1 LEETFMTDVMSAK
14 SGAYWIATASHP
26 PFQPLTGEPS
36 VDVAIIGGGI
46 VGITAAAL
54 LKQAGRTVAVLEAQ
68 RVGTQVTGGSTAK
81 ITSQHN
87 LIYADLIK
95 HFGKKNAL
103 LYAQSNQA
111 AIERIAKFIAE
122 QRIECDF
129 TRQAAYTYTQST
141 DKVAVIEREVK
152 AAADLGLPAS
162 FVRET
167 SLPFPIEGAICFN
180 HQAQFNPCKYL
191 APIAQAIDG
200 DGNHIFEETRV
211 LDVDEGAPCQI
222 ITSRG
227 KVEAKDVI
235 VATNIPILDR
245 GGFFSKV
252 YPRAHLALAARLEN
266 TKAPEGMFITIDEP
280 THSIRT
286 AHDEQGIILIVIGPS
301 FRPGHKTDTAQGY
314 KNLEAFA
321 RSHFNIRSVEYRWM
335 NQDYNSMDGV
345 PYIGKLLPTA
355 KHIYVAT
362 GFNAWGITNGTVAA
376 MILSDAILGKPN
388 PWAEFYDATRIK
400 PTVSAKSFIEQNV
413 HVAKDFIQD
422 RLVSYPE
429 KSPSSLAPGEGA
441 LIEVQGEKIAACKD
455 PQGALHLLSPVCTHM
470 GCHVAWNNMEKSW
483 DCPCHG
489 SRFHYDGRVLHGPAV
504 RDLKRKDI
512 SKAE

>member
-1 LEETFMTDVMSAK
+1 MTDVMSAK
-14 SGAYWIATASHP
+14 SGAYWVATAPNPS
-26 PFQPLTGEPS
+26 FQPFTGNPT

-54 LKQAGRTVAVLEAQ
+54 LKRAGRTVAVLEAQ

-81 ITSQHN
+81 ITSQHG
-87 LIYADLIK
+87 LIYGDLIK
-95 HFGKKNAL
+95 NFGKENARI
-103 LYAQSNQA
+103 YAQSNQA
-111 AIERIAKFIAE
+111 AIEKIAE
-122 QRIECDF
+122 FSAEYRAECDF
-129 TRQAAYTYTQST
+129 TRQAAYTYTQSK
-141 DKVAVIEREVK
+141 DKVAAIEKEVE
-152 AAADLGLPAS
+152 AASELGLPAS
-162 FVRET
+162 FVRGV

-191 APIAQAIDG
+191 KPIAQAIDG
-200 DGNHIFEETRV
+200 DGSYVFEETRV
-211 LDVDEGAPCQI
+211 LDVDKGTPCKI
-222 ITSRG
+222 TTSRG
-227 KVEAKDVI
+227 KVEAKEVI

-266 TKAPEGMFITIDEP
+266 TKAPEGMFISIDEP

-286 AHDEQGIILIVIGPS
+286 AHDEQGTILIVVGPR

-321 RSHFNIRSVEYRWM
+321 RSHFNIQSVEYRWM

-345 PYIGKLLPTA
+345 PYVGKLLPTT
-355 KHIYVAT
+355 KHLYVAT

-376 MILSDAILGKPN
+376 MILSDTILGNPN

-400 PTVSAKSFIEQNV
+400 LTISARNFIKQNI
-413 HVAKDFIQD
+413 HVAKDFIQG
-422 RLVSYPE
+422 RLVSYPA
-429 KSPSSLAPGEGA
+429 KSPADLAPEEGS
-441 LIEVQGEKIAACKD
+441 LIEVQGKKIAAYKD
-455 PQGALHLLSPVCTHM
+455 EQGTLHLLSPVCTHM

-489 SRFHYDGRVLHGPAV
+489 SRFHYDGSVLRGPAV
-504 RDLKRKDI
+504 RDLEHRHVSLLEK
-512 SKAE
+512 E

>member
-1 LEETFMTDVMSAK
+1 MTDVMSAK
-14 SGAYWIATASHP
+14 AGAYWVATASHP
-26 PFQPLTGEPS
+26 SFRPLTGEPS

-87 LIYADLIK
+87 LMYGDLIK
-95 HFGKKNAL
+95 NFGKENAH

-111 AIERIAKFIAE
+111 AIERIAEYIAE
-122 QRIECDF
+122 YQIECDF
-129 TRQAAYTYTQST
+129 TRQAAYTYTRSK
-141 DKVAVIEREVK
+141 DKVATIREEVE
-152 AAADLGLPAS
+152 AASGLGLPAS

-200 DGNHIFEETRV
+200 DGSYIFEETRV
-211 LDVDEGAPCQI
+211 LDVDEGIPCK
-222 ITSRG
+222 ITTSQGRI
-227 KVEAKDVI
+227 EAKDVI

-252 YPRAHLALAARLEN
+252 SPRAHLALAARLEN
-266 TKAPEGMFITIDEP
+266 TQAPEGMFITIDEP

-286 AHDEQGIILIVIGPS
+286 AQDEQGTILIVIGPS
-301 FRPGHKTDTAQGY
+301 FTPGHKSDTARGY
-314 KNLEAFA
+314 KDLEAFA
-321 RSHFNIRSVEYRWM
+321 RSHFNIQPVEYRWM
-335 NQDYNSMDGV
+335 NQDYDSMDGV
-345 PYIGKLLPTA
+345 PYVGKLLPTTR
-355 KHIYVAT
+355 HLYVAT

-376 MILSDAILGKPN
+376 MVLSDAIQGKPN
-388 PWAEFYDATRIK
+388 PWAELYDATRIK
-400 PTVSAKSFIEQNV
+400 PAVSAKTFIEQNI
-413 HVAKDFIQD
+413 HVAKDFIED
-422 RLVSYPE
+422 RLVSYP
-429 KSPSSLAPGEGA
+429 KRSPSDLALEEGA
-441 LIEVQGEKIAACKD
+441 LMEAQGEQIAAYKD
-455 PQGALHLLSPVCTHM
+455 PQGNLHLLSPVCTHM
-470 GCHVAWNNMEKSW
+470 GCHVAWNNAEKSW

-489 SRFHYDGRVLHGPAV
+489 SRFHYDGSILHGPAV
-504 RDLKRKDI
+504 KALERK
-512 SKAE
+512 SLSETE